1 MEQGTPQWV
10 GIDLH
15 AEALFVAAYPGD
27 AKAPVLE
34 REVAP
39 DSPKLRA
46 LLRQLGARGPVRA
59 IYEAGGCGYWLAR
72 RLRSWGLD
80 CEVAAPSLIPR
91 RPGDRV
97 KTDRRDARK
106 LATMHRAGLL
116 PCVPIPTEEQ
126 ERVRG
131 LVRAREAA
139 RRDLNRSRQRTLKLL
154 LARGLR
160 RAEGKNWSRR
170 HWQWLR
176 SVKLPGED
184 QLVLNHQLAEI
195 ELRMEM
201 LSRLDEEVAARS
213 RLDPYKGPLGRL
225 RCLRGIDT
233 LSGMTLATEVFDMR
247 RFRSASQFMGWLGFS
262 ICESSSGGRR
272 RQGAITRAGN
282 GRCRRILV
290 EAAWNNIHR
299 PHIGPQLK
307 QRLVGQPEAVV
318 AHAYRAQKRL
328 HAFWLRMSPKKDRRT
343 VVTAMARQLA
353 GFVWAMWLGEP
364 QHLQRRIS

>member
-15 AEALFVAAYPGD
+15 AKALFVAAYPGD

-34 REVAP
+34 REMAP
-39 DSPKLRA
+39 DSPKLRT
-46 LLRQLGARGPVRA
+46 LFRQLGARGPVHA

-72 RLRSWGLD
+72 RLRGWGVACD
-80 CEVAAPSLIPR
+80 VAAPSLIPR
-91 RPGDRV
+91 KPGDQV

-106 LATMHRAGLL
+106 LATLHRAGLL
-116 PCVPIPTEEQ
+116 PCVHVPTEDE

-131 LVRAREAA
+131 LVRARETA
-139 RRDLNRSRQRTLKLL
+139 RRDLTRSRQRVLKLL
-154 LARGLR
+154 LARGVKY
-160 RAEGKNWSRR
+160 EGSKHWTYR
-170 HWQWLR
+170 HGQWLR
-176 SVKLPGED
+176 GVRLPGED

-195 ELRMEM
+195 DIRMEM
-201 LSRLDEEVAARS
+201 LNRLDEEVAQRS
-213 RLDPYKGPLGRL
+213 RAEPYGEAVARL

-247 RFRSASQFMGWLGFS
+247 RFRSASQFMGWLGFAVS
-262 ICESSSGGRR
+262 ESSSGGRR
-272 RQGAITRAGN
+272 RQGGITRAGN

-290 EAAWNNIHR
+290 EAAWNNVHR
-299 PHIGPQLK
+299 PHISQELK
-307 QRLVGQPEAVV
+307 KRLVGQPEAVV

-328 HAFWLRMSPKKDRRT
+328 HELWVRMAPKKHRCT

-353 GFVWAMWLGEP
+353 GFVWALWLGEP
-364 QHLQRRIS
+364 EHLRRRLG

>member
-1 MEQGTPQWV
+1 MHQGTPQWV

-15 AEALFVAAYPGD
+15 AASLFLVAYEGG
-27 AKAPVLE
+27 AKQPILE
-34 REVAP
+34 RDLAP
-39 DSPKLRA
+39 DSPKLRP
-46 LLRQLGARGPVRA
+46 LLRKLGGRGPVRVV
-59 IYEAGGCGYWLAR
+59 YEAGGCGYWLAR
-72 RLRSWGLD
+72 RLRSWGFE

-91 RPGDRV
+91 KPGDRV

-106 LATMHRAGLL
+106 LATLHRAGLL
-116 PCVPIPTEEQ
+116 QGVHVPTEEE

-139 RRDLNRSRQRTLKLL
+139 RRDLHRSRQRTLKFL

-160 RAEGKNWSRR
+160 PREGKNWSQR
-170 HWQWLR
+170 HWRWLR
-176 SVKLPGED
+176 GVTLPGED

-201 LSRLDEEVAARS
+201 LGRLDEKVVERS
-213 RLDPYKGPLGRL
+213 HLDPYGRPLGRI

-247 RFRSASQFMGWLGFS
+247 RFRSASRFMGWLGFGVR
-262 ICESSSGGRR
+262 EASSGGRR
-272 RQGAITRAGN
+272 HQGGITRAGN

-299 PHIGPQLK
+299 PHVGPELK
-307 QRLVGQPEAVV
+307 KRMAGQSEMVL
-318 AHAYRAQKRL
+318 AHAYRAQQRL
-328 HAFWLRMSPKKDRRT
+328 HALWGRMAPKKDRRT

-353 GFVWAMWLGEP
+353 GFVWALWLGEP
-364 QHLQRRIS
+364 EHLQRRID